1 MSAAFSTQANRDVVA
16 RDSKRM
22 WASLTRG
29 IVTACI
35 TVVIMSVVAVFIA
48 GGNAWYGIT
57 PGTLVVMFT
66 YTYTVTNQFNF
77 INNGLQRFNRAFGDA
92 SGMTAIA

>member
-1 MSAAFSTQANRDVVA
+1 MAVV
-16 RDSKRM
+16 
-22 WASLTRG
+22 T
-29 IVTACI
+29 
-35 TVVIMSVVAVFIA
+35 VFIA

-77 INNGLQRFNRAFGDA
+77 INNGCSASTARSATRAA
-92 SGMTAIA
+92 

>member
-1 MSAAFSTQANRDVVA
+1 MVA

-35 TVVIMSVVAVFIA
+35 TIVIMSVVAVFIA

-77 INNGLQRFNRAFGDA
+77 INNGLQRFHTSGGTTAPSTPA
-92 SGMTAIA
+92 S